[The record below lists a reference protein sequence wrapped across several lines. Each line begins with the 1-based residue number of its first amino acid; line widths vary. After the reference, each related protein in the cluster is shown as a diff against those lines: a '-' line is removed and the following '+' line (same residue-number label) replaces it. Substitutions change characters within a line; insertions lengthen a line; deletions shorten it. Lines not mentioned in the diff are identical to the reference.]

1 MTQNAAPDDEFPV
14 PVFTYEAVISLG
26 VDSETARFHGEPGDR
41 ATREA
46 IVQPLEWIEIWPD
59 LPVDTPEEL
68 QAAAFAKLYLLL
80 SFGSELEGRTG
91 NEIRASLDR
100 AYPEIARLRAAG
112 GEAGPEIP
120 PYAATGMIL
129 DDGSPQWGLRLPPT
143 AERQLFP
150 GMPTEGE
157 EAEEA
162 LKIYTQNQL
171 RARMH
176 DLWRGVGDHPSG

>member
-1 MTQNAAPDDEFPV
+1 MTQDTATDDEFPV

-26 VDSETARFHGEPGDR
+26 VDSETARFHGEPGDP

-59 LPVDTPEEL
+59 LPVDTQDEL

-80 SFGSELEGRTG
+80 SFGSELAGRTG
-91 NEIRASLDR
+91 DEIRASLDR
-100 AYPEIARLRAAG
+100 AYPEIAELRAAG
-112 GEAGPEIP
+112 VGLELPR
-120 PYAATGMIL
+120 YAATGMIL
-129 DDGSPQWGLRLPPT
+129 ADGSPQWGLRLPPT
-143 AERQLFP
+143 ADRRLFP
-150 GMPTEGE
+150 GMPAEGE
-157 EAEEA
+157 EAEQA

-176 DLWRGVGDHPSG
+176 DLWRGVGDHLTG